1 MTRQNGESLVMR
13 LCRCVFQHGRLLL
26 IALSLTGMLTGVA
39 PVTAQES
46 VQQILQQIGP
56 EQPKGSETGLVMT
69 TVRDKNI

>member
-1 MTRQNGESLVMR
+1 MR

-69 TVRDKNI
+69 EEFSDSQCSYCGKWPR